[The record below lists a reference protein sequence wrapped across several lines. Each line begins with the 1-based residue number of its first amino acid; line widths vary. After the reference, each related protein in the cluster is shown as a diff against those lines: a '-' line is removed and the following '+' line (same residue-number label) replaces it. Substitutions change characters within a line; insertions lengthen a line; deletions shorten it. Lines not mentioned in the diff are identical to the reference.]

1 MINCVY
7 FLIMKNLNKEK
18 ELLDKRLRS
27 VIEGL
32 RSCMRTSGMMCI
44 DTRTLIVGNRADAED
59 TTSQTFLEFFKKI
72 HTFVWKSISMK
83 NWLFTTARNIGLKTL
98 RGSMITSF
106 DDSQVP
112 DMVEISFVDEVIA
125 KDLLQKVV
133 EQIQQLKHPDREL
146 ITLRLWEGMQF
157 NEIAEI
163 QGEKTD
169 TVKRRFYRGIEKL
182 RRSLESN
189 SVRNVFPLPLV
200 FTAIAHTRHCQE
212 FTPSDTFSNK
222 TFQEISRQSNTML
235 NLTTLKTFLTS
246 NLGIALIAGLVVIT
260 GAGIGFWVYSSN
272 NNKEPDDIQ
281 SNTNTS
287 SSPTLTNRTPA
298 PTKDS
303 SPAPTQQVLP
313 TSPETTQIPTPSPQP
328 DYQVF
333 KDNYI
338 TFNYPQG
345 WTAKVVSGN
354 VKAPLGTPYT
364 GVSSVELSSNDSNE
378 RIEVE
383 VVPNLG
389 DPIGYSFDQAKPNI
403 LLEKIVVSGQVNT
416 LTVKG
421 EAQLVKLQES
431 NKAILTCTVSTGSAF
446 ILLGK
451 LSGTQFTSSPYGN
464 PGTFGFGNVNIAGE
478 KNGDLP
484 ESSLQILGI
493 YYSATNA
500 DEFTKHLVEFLNSV
514 ERLG

>member
-1 MINCVY
+1 
-7 FLIMKNLNKEK
+7 MKDLNKEK
-18 ELLDKRLRS
+18 ELLDKAQVSDRGFEELYAYFRDDVYRYAYS
-27 VIEGL
+27 
-32 RSCMRTSGMMCI
+32 
-44 DTRTLIVGNRADAED
+44 IVGNRADAED

-72 HTFVWKSISMK
+72 HTFVWKGISMK

-298 PTKDS
+298 PT
-303 SPAPTQQVLP
+303 QQVLP

-345 WTAKVVSGN
+345 WTAKVVSG
-354 VKAPLGTPYT
+354 
-364 GVSSVELSSNDSNE
+364 
-378 RIEVE
+378 
-383 VVPNLG
+383 
-389 DPIGYSFDQAKPNI
+389 Q
-403 LLEKIVVSGQVNT
+403 
-416 LTVKG
+416 
-421 EAQLVKLQES
+421 
-431 NKAILTCTVSTGSAF
+431 
-446 ILLGK
+446 
-451 LSGTQFTSSPYGN
+451 
-464 PGTFGFGNVNIAGE
+464 VNIAGE